1 MERLLNVYAPKFKTG
16 GTFWPVVHSP
26 TIFSLILTQIIAIG
40 IFGLKKIPLAS
51 TFCVSLPVLTLIFND
66 YCRKRF
72 LPIFQAYSAEKLYS
86 NTEVKTISTKYAL
99 KMATIPDLNMD
110 CEAIMDNLKF
120 GSLGMICKS
129 LLLHTSQPMTMPMRK
144 DMDEDTPQ
152 WCKSIFRVLSVSFFN
167 ISLMESKLRSGT
179 TLIVDRYSFS
189 GVAFSSAK
197 GLDFEWCKVFC

>member
-1 MERLLNVYAPKFKTG
+1 MERLLNVYAPKLKTG

-72 LPIFQAYSAEKLYS
+72 LPIFQAYSVEKLYS

-110 CEAIMDNLKF
+110 W
-120 GSLGMICKS
+120 MICKS

-144 DMDEDTPQ
+144 DMDEDTPNGARAFSECYQ
-152 WCKSIFRVLSVSFFN
+152 SAFSAL
-167 ISLMESKLRSGT
+167 SLMESKLRSGT

>member
-86 NTEVKTISTKYAL
+86 NTEVKKIR
-99 KMATIPDLNMD
+99 
-110 CEAIMDNLKF
+110 
-120 GSLGMICKS
+120 MICKS

-189 GVAFSSAK
+189 GAAFSSAK